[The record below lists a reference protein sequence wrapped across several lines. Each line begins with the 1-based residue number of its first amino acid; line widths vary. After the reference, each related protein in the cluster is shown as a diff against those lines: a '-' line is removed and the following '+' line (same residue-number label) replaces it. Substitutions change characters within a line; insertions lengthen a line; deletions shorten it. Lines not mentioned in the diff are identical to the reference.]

1 MSLIDSY
8 HPSLILDKQDKTD
21 GLLKGCY
28 DFILNTNYKFWNL
41 YELLVTG
48 TAFKKGTFDYWIA
61 MGNA

>member
-1 MSLIDSY
+1 
-8 HPSLILDKQDKTD
+8 
-21 GLLKGCY
+21 
-28 DFILNTNYKFWNL
+28 L